1 MKLGPTEVAN
11 PLGNL
16 VQIETLTE
24 AQTVELHALFQ
35 DEWWTKGRKLDDVR
49 AMLKGSLV
57 IAFAEDRTGQLVAFC
72 RLLTDFVYRGMIHDV
87 IVAPSWRGH
96 RLGRRLVEAILNDSR
111 LRRVEV
117 LTLSCVPEMVPFYE
131 KWGFQVLVDDRRRW
145 MVRPTAGSMDKPQ
158 EP

>member
-1 MKLGPTEVAN
+1 MRLVPTEVET
-11 PLGNL
+11 PLGSL

-35 DEWWTKGRKLDDVR
+35 DEWWTKGRQLDDVR

-57 IAFAEDRTGQLVAFC
+57 IAFAEFQTGRLVAFC

-87 IVAPSWRGH
+87 IVAPPWRGH
-96 RLGRRLVEAILNDSR
+96 RLGRRLVEAILNDPR
-111 LRRVEV
+111 LQRVEV

-131 KWGFQVLVDDRRRW
+131 KWGFQVLIDDRRRW
-145 MVRPTAGSMDKPQ
+145 MMRPRAGSMENLQ